1 MSRFLVTGASGYLAM
16 HVVDQLLK
24 EGHHVRGTVRSLK
37 DEKKVEAIRNLA
49 KNSKFPLELVEAELL
64 DVDSWTKAVQDID
77 FILHVA
83 SPLPIVNPKDE
94 QEVIKPAV
102 DGTLNVLNAAL
113 NTSVKRVVVTSSG
126 LTIFGY
132 EWDDKTY
139 DEKDWADVKDIF
151 KFLYFYQSNS
161 FVLFV

>member
-1 MSRFLVTGASGYLAM
+1 M
-16 HVVDQLLK
+16 
-24 EGHHVRGTVRSLK
+24 
-37 DEKKVEAIRNLA
+37 
-49 KNSKFPLELVEAELL
+49 
-64 DVDSWTKAVQDID
+64 
-77 FILHVA
+77 
-83 SPLPIVNPKDE
+83 NPKDE